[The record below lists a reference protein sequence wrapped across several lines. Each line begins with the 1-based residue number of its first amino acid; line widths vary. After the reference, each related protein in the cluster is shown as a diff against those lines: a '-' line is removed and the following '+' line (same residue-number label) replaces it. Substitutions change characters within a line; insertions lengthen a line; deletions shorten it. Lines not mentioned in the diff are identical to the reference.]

1 MSRTTD
7 YVLDMVDSG
16 QLEYDEYKREYVR
29 PGCHLTDEIRRLK
42 WEISSAKSELEL
54 LEDRY
59 KERGE

>member
-7 YVLDMVDSG
+7 YILDMVDSG
-16 QLEYDEYKREYVR
+16 HLEYDEYKRKYVKT
-29 PGCHLTDEIRRLK
+29 GCRLDEIERLK
-42 WEISSAKSELEL
+42 WEIKSAESDLEL

>member
-7 YVLDMVDSG
+7 YILDMVDSG
-16 QLEYDEYKREYVR
+16 HLEYDEYKREYVKT
-29 PGCHLTDEIRRLK
+29 GCRLDEIERLK
-42 WEISSAKSELEL
+42 WEIKSAESDLEL